1 MFTKYAVHIRNRN
14 GDYINRLTD
23 IETLE
28 ITEVLNDPGSWSIS
42 SKTPYI
48 CPFNAGDGI
57 VVSRDGELFYSGVLK
72 EITEEYDAYE
82 RLYTWKVSGAS
93 DLDFLTRRV
102 CYPDPS
108 TGLTT
113 TVSHYEDS
121 GTLAEVVKR
130 LIDKNLGPEALPVR
144 QEQLVKSS
152 VIGDEGSGVSVSLR
166 FQNLLEAIKT
176 LLDTQ
181 NFSIRAN
188 WDNRERKLYYQ
199 IYQSTNY
206 DNVLLFSATLNSLL
220 AVTYNCKAPEGN
232 AVISGG
238 EGEKTER
245 SFAYANDDVSASS
258 WGRIEYYHDMRATAD
273 DDLQTDADS
282 TLQKLAEENQGQSA
296 LVNSNTWELEYKRN
310 WNIGDFVAVEIHG
323 SVDIQRVLQVKT
335 TVAFDDETI
344 EPVIGSV
351 KHSQL
356 SGIYGQLKQLRSD
369 VNQLQW
375 GSN

>member
-1 MFTKYAVHIRNRN
+1 M
-14 GDYINRLTD
+14 
-23 IETLE
+23 
-28 ITEVLNDPGSWSIS
+28 
-42 SKTPYI
+42 
-48 CPFNAGDGI
+48 
-57 VVSRDGELFYSGVLK
+57 
-72 EITEEYDAYE
+72 
-82 RLYTWKVSGAS
+82 
-93 DLDFLTRRV
+93 
-102 CYPDPS
+102 
-108 TGLTT
+108 
-113 TVSHYEDS
+113 
-121 GTLAEVVKR
+121 
-130 LIDKNLGPEALPVR
+130 
-144 QEQLVKSS
+144 
-152 VIGDEGSGVSVSLR
+152 
-166 FQNLLEAIKT
+166 
-176 LLDTQ
+176 
-181 NFSIRAN
+181 
-188 WDNRERKLYYQ
+188 
-199 IYQSTNY
+199 
-206 DNVLLFSATLNSLL
+206 L

-296 LVNSNTWELEYKRN
+296 LINSNTWELEYKKN

-335 TVAFDDETI
+335 TVVFDEETI